1 MFVGCLVEMA
11 GQTDFPFSSFSG
23 IGQSGTAP
31 HLEQAV
37 VEINTE
43 TGGVPAA
50 WLSKTSQ
57 APPSPAPPHAPKA

>member
-43 TGGVPAA
+43 TGRGSSGLVVQDVTGSTLPGTTPRA
-50 WLSKTSQ
+50 
-57 APPSPAPPHAPKA
+57 